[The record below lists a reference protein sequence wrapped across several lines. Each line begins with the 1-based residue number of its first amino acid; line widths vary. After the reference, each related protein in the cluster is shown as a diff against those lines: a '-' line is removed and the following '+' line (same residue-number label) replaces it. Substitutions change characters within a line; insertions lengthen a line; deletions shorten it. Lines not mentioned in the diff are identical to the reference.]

1 MLMVEVIKQDKGCCL
16 LADSYA
22 GILITAKVQAQFGNY
37 SYQRFSIW
45 FLCNHIEHIEQ
56 KVIPLDLQG
65 QVLQAIA

>member
-37 SYQRFSIW
+37 SYQRFSI
-45 FLCNHIEHIEQ
+45 
-56 KVIPLDLQG
+56 
-65 QVLQAIA
+65 